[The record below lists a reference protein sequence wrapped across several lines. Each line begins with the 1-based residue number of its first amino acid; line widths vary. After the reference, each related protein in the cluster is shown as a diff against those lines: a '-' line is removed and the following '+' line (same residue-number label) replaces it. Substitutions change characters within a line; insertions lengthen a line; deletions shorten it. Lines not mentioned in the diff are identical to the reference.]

1 MPQFM
6 KKTGWKVFGAIACI
20 LLLAA
25 GLFFGILTLVVA
37 GDGGF
42 TSQAALYDGLV
53 ADRLYRDA
61 NAIMNDYFDP
71 SDPSHPWVS
80 YYSGSIFTG
89 DNSNMLWTITAQGSD
104 TPVLSTY
111 DGEDSM
117 MDLSSDFSYTV
128 TESSPRDVYT
138 VDTQLFYCDGKLYTY
153 SDGDDK
159 FSLVNSASTQKI
171 TGIDSYPV
179 PKMSS
184 SLERPG

>member
-1 MPQFM
+1 MPQFL
-6 KKTGWKVFGAIACI
+6 KKTGCKVLGAILCI

-37 GDGGF
+37 GYGGF
-42 TSQAALYDGLV
+42 TSQSTLYDGLV
-53 ADRLYRDA
+53 ADRLYQDT

-128 TESSPRDVYT
+128 TESSPGMSTPSIPSCFTATASSIPTATATISFLLSTPLPPR
-138 VDTQLFYCDGKLYTY
+138 K
-153 SDGDDK
+153 
-159 FSLVNSASTQKI
+159 SLALIPIRT
-171 TGIDSYPV
+171 PC
-179 PKMSS
+179 
-184 SLERPG
+184 